1 MRASTLL
8 LLCVILFVHVPSIDA
23 QTGDIARPVR
33 AGATTISGFI
43 SPAPMMATSVTIE
56 VTAPNDG
63 GTPRIVA
70 RQQAM
75 AAAGTGAFSFTLPAG
90 VGVGYTVILRD
101 TATLAMRDQVEVGP
115 LTAPVLRGPI
125 PAGTRAIEG
134 TADPDTRVRVTVH
147 PPFRPKREDVNVYI
161 QQADSRSDA
170 DGRFQIV
177 LPSSVLGGQH
187 VEAVALAGPDRSR
200 AADLSVTDPGDW
212 GRTRSYFA
220 GGVVLSKKR
229 NNFSEQ
235 DLTMAFTLD
244 KSWFQTQAMT
254 LPPDQDSIQV
264 AERAAETLLAGDT
277 KPDATLKS
285 RRWFA
290 PRQFNTFFD
299 ARMTA
304 LPVKQGTST
313 QTTTTTSAGAQTTAP
328 ATTPVNEFIASQ
340 KGATVQIGMYAP
352 LYGPKTSW
360 IHQAQVNTLFA
371 APVFRFGIQTITEDP
386 APAQSSTIP
395 GTSGGTQTI
404 ATRTVATAP
413 DEDDV
418 FHFWSV
424 GFGVGHYR
432 LTGTRNEAPEL
443 ISYLHITWGKAEA
456 FESKGADGV
465 IVKPSRWFVEGRLKI
480 PDTALQVG
488 FDANLGAGPDDVRF
502 VFGTRFDLGAVI
514 GRMKQLN

>member
-8 LLCVILFVHVPSIDA
+8 ILCMILFVKAPSIRA
-23 QTGDIARPVR
+23 QTGDIGRPVR

-43 SPAPMMATSVTIE
+43 SPAPTMATSVTLE
-56 VTAPNDG
+56 VTAPSG
-63 GTPRIVA
+63 GAAPRVVA

-75 AAAGTGAFSFTLPAG
+75 AAAGTGAFSFTLPGG
-90 VGVGYTVILRD
+90 VRVGYTVILRE
-101 TATLAMRDQVEVGP
+101 TATMAVRDQVEVGP

-125 PAGTRAIEG
+125 SAGTRAIEG
-134 TADPDTRVRVTVH
+134 TAEADTTVRITIR
-147 PPFRPKREDVNVYI
+147 PPFRPKREDVSVYI
-161 QQADSRSDA
+161 QQADARSDA
-170 DGRFQIV
+170 DGRFQLV
-177 LPSSVLGGQH
+177 LPSPVLGGQH
-187 VEAVALAGPDRSR
+187 VEAVAVVGPDRSGI
-200 AADLSVTDPGDW
+200 ADVSVTDPGDW

-235 DLTMAFTLD
+235 DLTMSFTLD

-264 AERAAETLLAGDT
+264 AERATEALRAKDEELEARHWL
-277 KPDATLKS
+277 
-285 RRWFA
+285 A

-340 KGATVQIGMYAP
+340 KGAVVQIGMYAP
-352 LYGPKTSW
+352 LYGPKTTW
-360 IHQAQVNTLFA
+360 IHQAQVNALFA

-386 APAQSSTIP
+386 AAPQTSTSAA
-395 GTSGGTQTI
+395 TSGGTQTV

-443 ISYLHITWGKAEA
+443 ISYLHITWGKSEA
-456 FESKGADGV
+456 FESKGTDGV